1 MLAAILQ
8 LSVAG
13 VGALHL
19 QHHETG
25 LKLVDVQGYLIST
38 PTALTLILCCCL

>member
-13 VGALHL
+13 VGASHL
-19 QHHETG
+19 QHDEIG

-38 PTALTLILCCCL
+38 PTALTLILC

>member
-13 VGALHL
+13 VGASHL
-19 QHHETG
+19 QHDE
-25 LKLVDVQGYLIST
+25 KLMDVQGYLIST
-38 PTALTLILCCCL
+38 PTALTLILC